1 MAVAIVTDSTADL
14 PAPVVAEYGIHVVPL
29 TVRFGEAVYRDGVDL
44 LPDQFFAL
52 LAQSAVL
59 PRTSQP
65 SPGDFEEAYRAASAA
80 HDAILSIHISARL
93 SGTLHSAQLAS
104 QSLAGGRPIE
114 LIDSGL
120 ASMAVGLVVAGVAA
134 QARAGAGLADLAAL
148 ARDLASRTRLLVMV
162 DTLEYLAKGGRIGK
176 AQAFLG
182 SLLGV
187 KPLITLR
194 DGELHP
200 YERART
206 RRRGLDRLAEFA
218 GDQGPVESL
227 AVLHGTTPQD
237 AQALLDR
244 LASLCPREQS
254 HLARYGPV
262 IGTHIG
268 PGAVG
273 VAVTRRG

>member
-1 MAVAIVTDSTADL
+1 MAVAILTDSTADL
-14 PAPVVAEYGIHVVPL
+14 PPSVAEDLGIGVVPL

-44 LPDQFFAL
+44 LPDQFFTM
-52 LAQSAVL
+52 LAASAVL

-65 SPGDFEEAYRAASAA
+65 SAGEFEEAYRSALAA

-93 SGTLHSAQLAS
+93 SGTLHSAQLAR
-104 QSLAGGRPIE
+104 QSLPGSVPIE
-114 LIDSGL
+114 IVDSGL
-120 ASMAVGLVVAGVAA
+120 ASMALGLVVARVAA
-134 QARAGAGLADLAAL
+134 QANAGAGLADLAAL
-148 ARDLASRTRLLVMV
+148 ARDLASRTHLLVMV
-162 DTLEYLAKGGRIGK
+162 DTLDYLAKGGRIGK

-182 SLLGV
+182 SLLDV
-187 KPLITLR
+187 KPLITCR

-218 GDQGPVESL
+218 GDQGAVESV
-227 AVLHGTTPQD
+227 AVLHGTTPAD

-244 LASLCPREQS
+244 LAGLCAGEQTY
-254 HLARYGPV
+254 LARYGPV
-262 IGTHIG
+262 IGTHLG

-273 VAVTRRG
+273 VAVTRRS

>member
-1 MAVAIVTDSTADL
+1 MSVAIVTDSTADL
-14 PAPVVAEYGIHVVPL
+14 PPPVAAGLGIRVVPL
-29 TVRFGEAVYRDGVDL
+29 TVRFGEAVYHDGVDL
-44 LPDQFFAL
+44 LPDQFFTL
-52 LAQSAVL
+52 LAASAVL

-65 SPGDFEEAYRAASAA
+65 SAGEFEEAYRSASAA
-80 HDAILSIHISARL
+80 HDAILSIHISAKL
-93 SGTLHSAQLAS
+93 SGTLNSAQVAR
-104 QSLAGGRPIE
+104 QSLAAGSPIE
-114 LIDSGL
+114 LVDSGL
-120 ASMAVGLVVAGVAA
+120 ASMALGLVVAGVAT
-134 QARAGAGLADLAAL
+134 QARHGTGLDDLAVL

-187 KPLITLR
+187 KPLITLG

-200 YERART
+200 YERVRT

-227 AVLHGTTPQD
+227 AVLHGTTPED
-237 AQALLDR
+237 AQTLLDR
-244 LASLCPREQS
+244 LTSLCPRELS

-262 IGTHIG
+262 IGTHLG

-273 VAVTRRG
+273 VAVIRRA